1 MKAIKLRVRKFR
13 KLLFFPLMKLEENTE
28 LENTKFTISVFF
40 GDRDGIGPDY
50 IPAFVITRDDG
61 CKCWTN
67 ICHSILD
74 YFLQNIN
81 PIKIKIEKYETRLLL
96 VFTVPALV
104 KHNKVIQEKIRQDLG
119 KIFESNKS
127 FQESLEKPCNY
138 G

>member
-1 MKAIKLRVRKFR
+1 MKAVKLRVRKFE
-13 KLLFFPLMKLEENTE
+13 KLLFFPLPLIKQKEND
-28 LENTKFTISVFF
+28 KFDISIFF
-40 GDRDGIGPDY
+40 GDKDGSDPDY
-50 IPAFVITRDDG
+50 IPVFVTIRSDI

-81 PIKIKIEKYETRLLL
+81 QIIKIKIEEYETGLLL
-96 VFTVPALV
+96 AFTVPALV